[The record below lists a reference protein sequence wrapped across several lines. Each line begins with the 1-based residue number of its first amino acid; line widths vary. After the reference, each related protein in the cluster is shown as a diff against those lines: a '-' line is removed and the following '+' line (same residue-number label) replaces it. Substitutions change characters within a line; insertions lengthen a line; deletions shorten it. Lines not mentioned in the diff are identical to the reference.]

1 MTAHNLAEHLY
12 VRRALAGKNIGDI
25 PEVARAQ
32 QTRTDDCEKT
42 RVDVAAIRESVD
54 HAPRYEE
61 CLARVQVGMRP
72 AHVNVFT
79 PSSPKTVSSNA
90 SWLCGAGMRALAGT
104 SHSKMLTLPPDSS
117 AST

>member
-1 MTAHNLAEHLY
+1 MTAHDFAHHLD
-12 VRRALAGKNIGDI
+12 VGRAITNKDGGDI

-32 QTRTDDCEKT
+32 QTRTDDGEET
-42 RVDVAAIRESVD
+42 GVNVALVTESVD

-61 CLARVQVGMRP
+61 CLATVQVGAP
-72 AHVNVFT
+72 SADGKLVT
-79 PSSPKTVSSNA
+79 PSSPKTVSSKA

-104 SHSKMLTLPPDSS
+104 SHSKTLTLPPDSS